1 MYQMQTEQTAPE
13 SQIPL
18 SRLLAESRNPSTI
31 LAQSNW
37 HNFTWGDF
45 RLDVASLSS
54 KILEIGCGR
63 WLLFTEDTY
72 LFAVGLFAIWHAE
85 SIAVLP
91 PNLGQ
96 QTLNELN
103 HELKGVVTDSKL
115 KLDNV
120 AVLYPKDTV
129 THSLHTDWKVLS
141 QDQTKLEIFTSGTT
155 GARKALKKTIANL
168 ESEVEEQ
175 EVVWGDK
182 LGKSTVFSTVCHQH
196 IYGLLFKV
204 LWPLYAGRVFQNET
218 FLSPNE
224 LVNKMNT
231 DKSTC
236 LVSVPAHLK
245 RMPELIDL
253 SDMTSRCNII
263 FSSGGPLSAE
273 TSRTF
278 TESVGITPYEILG
291 STETGGIA
299 WRQQSS
305 GTEADVWKAFNK
317 VKVALE
323 PPESLLK
330 VKSPFFNELEND
342 GWFVTG
348 DIAEM
353 VEDKTFLLKG
363 RGDRVVKIEEKRLSL
378 ADMEQRLESHPMVE
392 TAKIF
397 LLEDPPFSK
406 RRPPLA
412 AVIVLSNSGK
422 ANLHK
427 MNIRK
432 LIDDLKLYLA
442 ASFDKI
448 LLPRSWK
455 FVDRLPEDAQGK
467 TSLADLRALLTKQKA
482 DSK

>member
-1 MYQMQTEQTAPE
+1 MQTEHFAPE
-13 SQIPL
+13 AQIPL
-18 SRLLAESRNPSTI
+18 SRLLAESRAPSTP
-31 LAQSNW
+31 LAQSSG
-37 HNFTWGDF
+37 HVISWGDF
-45 RLDVASLSS
+45 SLDVASLSS
-54 KILEIGCGR
+54 QIMEIGCGR

-72 LFAVGLFAIWHAE
+72 RFAVGLFAIWHAD

-96 QTLNELN
+96 QTLKELN
-103 HELKGVVTDSKL
+103 YELQGVVTDCKL

-120 AVLYPKDTV
+120 PLLYPKAV
-129 THSLHTDWKVLS
+129 LTHALQPDWKVLS

-155 GARKALKKTIANL
+155 GARKALNKTIANL

-175 EVVWGDK
+175 EEVWGEK
-182 LGKSTVFSTVCHQH
+182 LAKTTVFSTVSHQH

-218 FLSPNE
+218 LFSPEE

-231 DKSTC
+231 DKSAS
-236 LVSVPAHLK
+236 LVSGPAHLK
-245 RMPELIDL
+245 RMPELINL
-253 SDMTSRCNII
+253 SDLRSRCSII

-273 TSRTF
+273 TSSAF
-278 TESVGITPYEILG
+278 TESAGLTPYEILG

-299 WRQQSS
+299 WRQQST
-305 GTEADVWKAFNK
+305 GTDADVWKAFRK
-317 VKVALE
+317 VEVALE
-323 PPESLLK
+323 PPLSLLK
-330 VKSPFFNELEND
+330 VRSPFFNELKND

-353 VEDKTFLLKG
+353 AEDNSFLLIG

-378 ADMEQRLESHPMVE
+378 ADMEQRLGSHPMVE
-392 TAKIF
+392 TAKLF
-397 LLEDPPFSK
+397 LRENPPVLQ

-412 AVIVLSNSGK
+412 AVIVLSKSGIIELQQV
-422 ANLHK
+422 N
-427 MNIRK
+427 NRK
-432 LIDDLKLYLA
+432 IIVDLKLYLS

-467 TSLADLRALLTKQKA
+467 TSLADLRALLTNQKV

>member
-1 MYQMQTEQTAPE
+1 MQTEHYAPE
-13 SQIPL
+13 AQIPL
-18 SRLLAESRNPSTI
+18 SRLLAESRTPSTP
-31 LAQSNW
+31 LAQSNG
-37 HNFTWGDF
+37 HFFSWGDF

-54 KILEIGCGR
+54 QILKIGCGR

-72 LFAVGLFAIWHAE
+72 RFAVGLFAIWHAD

-96 QTLNELN
+96 QTLKELN
-103 HELKGVVTDSKL
+103 HELQGVVTDCKL
-115 KLDNV
+115 ELDNV
-120 AVLYPKDTV
+120 PLLYPKAAV
-129 THSLHTDWKVLS
+129 THALHHDWEVLS
-141 QDQTKLEIFTSGTT
+141 RHQTKLEIFTSGTT

-175 EVVWGDK
+175 EEVWGEK
-182 LGKSTVFSTVCHQH
+182 LAKSTVYSTVSHQH

-204 LWPLYAGRVFQNET
+204 LWPLSAGRVFQHET
-218 FLSPNE
+218 FFSPE
-224 LVNKMNT
+224 VLVNKMIT
-231 DKSTC
+231 DKSAC
-236 LVSVPAHLK
+236 LVSGPAHLK
-245 RMPELIDL
+245 RMPELIYLSDL
-253 SDMTSRCNII
+253 SSRCRII

-273 TSRTF
+273 TSSAF
-278 TESVGITPYEILG
+278 TESAGLTPYEILG

-305 GTEADVWKAFNK
+305 GTDADLWKAFRK
-317 VKVALE
+317 VEVALE
-323 PPESLLK
+323 APESLLK
-330 VKSPFFNELEND
+330 VRSPFFNELEND

-353 VEDKTFLLKG
+353 ADDKSFLLKG

-397 LLEDPPFSK
+397 LREDPPFSQ

-412 AVIVLSNSGK
+412 AVVVLSKSGK
-422 ANLHK
+422 TKLHK

-432 LIDDLKLYLA
+432 IIDELKRYLA

-467 TSLADLRALLTKQKA
+467 TNLADLRTLLTTQKA